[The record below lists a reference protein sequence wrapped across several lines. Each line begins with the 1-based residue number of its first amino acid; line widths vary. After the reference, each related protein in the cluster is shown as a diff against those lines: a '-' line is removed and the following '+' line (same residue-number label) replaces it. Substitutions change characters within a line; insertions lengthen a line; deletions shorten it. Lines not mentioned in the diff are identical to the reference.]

1 MSKADMWDT
10 PNKEPTE
17 TKAKVGDTPTIIPP
31 QANTLDEIDNKMF
44 NLNGLAHIVTRDK
57 IAIQALITEA
67 RIDEWR
73 YFKEYAG
80 GYDVDRSYSR
90 NKIYVIDQQDVDDRL
105 TQLKENK

>member
-67 RIDEWR
+67 RIDEVQNILNIR
-73 YFKEYAG
+73 TPTNGTTTVKKKAE
-80 GYDVDRSYSR
+80 
-90 NKIYVIDQQDVDDRL
+90 NRL